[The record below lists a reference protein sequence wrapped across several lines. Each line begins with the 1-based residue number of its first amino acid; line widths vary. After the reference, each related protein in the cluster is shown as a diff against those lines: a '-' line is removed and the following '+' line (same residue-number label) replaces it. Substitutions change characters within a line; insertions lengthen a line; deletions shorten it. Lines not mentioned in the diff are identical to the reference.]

1 MRVSDLTDDD
11 IGRTL
16 WVKGSM
22 SANWVR
28 VCFEGLTT
36 RSLATDNADRDG
48 GHAYWTILM
57 CTPTPGIMHF
67 RTPSGRVFTGLLVRR
82 DAEIWPVEVD
92 LAVAED
98 GTIIELGERTA

>member
-1 MRVSDLTDDD
+1 MRVSDLTDED
-11 IGRTL
+11 IGRSL

-36 RSLATDNADRDG
+36 RALSSDPERDG

-57 CTPTPGIMHF
+57 CTPTPGAMHF

-82 DAEIWPVEVD
+82 DAEIWPVVID
-92 LAVAED
+92 YAVSSD
-98 GTIIELGERTA
+98 GEIVELGEHAA